1 MSRKKYQNYFTDSLK
16 MVDYSWIRGIVS
28 SVFQKFYNVVIF
40 FLWVKILPSTSS
52 SFFEAWKPGMVKRE
66 SSLLWTGFTALEVAI
81 MEGASI
87 WRWLGGSLN
96 WEGWG
101 WGPGLILKQVDQV
114 RRVPQYYFYFWKK
127 KERKNSSFCQLAPSP
142 SPLWKPK
149 KS

>member
-1 MSRKKYQNYFTDSLK
+1 

-52 SFFEAWKPGMVKRE
+52 SFFEAWEPGMVKRE

-81 MEGASI
+81 VEGASI

-127 KERKNSSFCQLAPSP
+127 KRK
-142 SPLWKPK
+142 K
-149 KS
+149 KSKFLSACPITITIMKAQEALSTKKWAPEL